1 MKVLDLLQDEIREV
15 YEIKQLRNGEYQL
28 TYNNEVVKRK
38 RYEIRELD
46 KVYKCNKGFA
56 LEVCDG
62 DGFTVEDEYLNID
75 ENSLWFYP
83 EDKGYR
89 LIGGEIRLENVDREW
104 IEITKENLTEH
115 FMEV

>member
-1 MKVLDLLQDEIREV
+1 MKVLDLLQDEIREASG
-15 YEIKQLRNGEYQL
+15 IKQLGTGEYQL

-38 RYEIRELD
+38 RYEFRELD
-46 KVYKCNKGFA
+46 KVYKCNEGFA

-83 EDKGYR
+83 EDKDYR

-104 IEITKENLTEH
+104 IEITKETLKEH
-115 FMEV
+115 FIEV

>member
-1 MKVLDLLQDEIREV
+1 MKVLDLLQDEIREAS
-15 YEIKQLRNGEYQL
+15 EIKQLGTGEYQL

-38 RYEIRELD
+38 RYEFRELD

-62 DGFTVEDEYLNID
+62 DGFSVEDEYLNID

-115 FMEV
+115 FIEV